1 MDSTFD
7 TEAKILSDNEI
18 VDLYWSRDEQAIE
31 ETHIKYGRY
40 LYSIAYNIVNDNLD
54 SEECLN
60 DTYLGAWNSMPPQRP
75 NVLKAFLTVIIR
87 RISINR
93 YHQKSAMKKI
103 PSELTVS
110 LDELDGIITDE
121 ADAYKAIDM
130 EKLAGLINN
139 FVKSL
144 SSRRRFIFISRYYF
158 AEPIDKIAK
167 EIGKSKST
175 VNKELFSIRSE
186 LQTLLER
193 EGFTV

>member
-40 LYSIAYNIVNDNLD
+40 LYTVAYNIVNDNLD

-93 YHQKSAMKKI
+93 YHQKSTMKKI

>member
-1 MDSTFD
+1 
-7 TEAKILSDNEI
+7 
-18 VDLYWSRDEQAIE
+18 
-31 ETHIKYGRY
+31 
-40 LYSIAYNIVNDNLD
+40 
-54 SEECLN
+54 
-60 DTYLGAWNSMPPQRP
+60 
-75 NVLKAFLTVIIR
+75 
-87 RISINR
+87 
-93 YHQKSAMKKI
+93 MKKI

-121 ADAYKAIDM
+121 ADTYKAIDM
-130 EKLAGLINN
+130 EKLAELINN

>member
-1 MDSTFD
+1 MDSTFE

-110 LDELDGIITDE
+110 LEELDGILTDE

-130 EKLAGLINN
+130 EELAGLINN

-175 VNKELFSIRSE
+175 VNKELFSIRNE